1 LGAVRFESRLKNCVP
16 ILLMAIQCFGR
27 IESGKSLE
35 IFQALGM
42 FRMKPNGTSGLNDD
56 RTSLKAW
63 RPVSDYIT

>member
-1 LGAVRFESRLKNCVP
+1 
-16 ILLMAIQCFGR
+16 MAIQCFGR